1 MVSIQNQ
8 KQNQPTLDQ
17 KFQYFFL
24 NVFFFRSLKS
34 LCLLRLIFEVKK
46 LFLNFFGTS
55 LFLIFLSLTHVNADE
70 MFNKGKEVFL
80 GAGNCAACHM
90 LSDAGSN
97 AMVGPNLN
105 EIRPDIQRII
115 MAVRNGIG
123 VMPAME
129 GILTDEEIEA
139 VAHYTSIAAEQ

>member
-1 MVSIQNQ
+1 M
-8 KQNQPTLDQ
+8 KT
-17 KFQYFFL
+17 
-24 NVFFFRSLKS
+24 
-34 LCLLRLIFEVKK
+34 
-46 LFLNFFGTS
+46 LFLKFITTLLILLYS
-55 LFLIFLSLTHVNADE
+55 LVFQANADE
-70 MFNKGKEVFL
+70 LFNKGKEVFL

-97 AMVGPNLN
+97 SMVGPNLN

>member
-1 MVSIQNQ
+1 
-8 KQNQPTLDQ
+8 
-17 KFQYFFL
+17 
-24 NVFFFRSLKS
+24 
-34 LCLLRLIFEVKK
+34 VKK
-46 LFLNFFGTS
+46 LFLNLFS
-55 LFLIFLSLTHVNADE
+55 ALLFLISASIIQANADE
-70 MFNKGKEVFL
+70 LFNKGKDVFL
-80 GAGNCAACHM
+80 GAGNCVACHM

-105 EIRPDIQRII
+105 EIRPDVQRTI

-139 VAHYTSIAAEQ
+139 VAHYTSVAADQ